1 MSNENF
7 ALEDLGVM
15 VKKLKEVLDLK
26 KNEINRDSAIKRF
39 ELCFDLA
46 WKSIKISAKNKGIEC
61 YSPVDC
67 FKSAFQL
74 KIIEHDSEWLDMVR
88 DRNSTVH
95 IYKEEYA
102 NEVYLRLPAYL
113 KLFETLLENLK
124 KAE

>member
-7 ALEDLGVM
+7 ALEDLGAM
-15 VKKLKEVLDLK
+15 IKKLKEVLDLK

-113 KLFETLLENLK
+113 KLFEALLENFK

>member
-7 ALEDLGVM
+7 ALEDLGAM
-15 VKKLKEVLDLK
+15 IKKLKEVLDLK

-113 KLFETLLENLK
+113 KLYETLLENLK